1 MRFMQLFNPTSLV
14 LLVLGAAAIFSPIG
28 GPVGWS
34 MFGAVLLTTSLIA
47 YTRFS
52 PGRACM
58 TLGGLLAMGSLAA
71 ANAGNAVME
80 TLVLGI
86 AGGALVV
93 GAIVTLFLKTKTMV
107 QHDFMTRASF
117 PLKIRPSLPTT
128 GEVMASRQQAK
139 KSNLPAPK
147 FIEPTWEKDFRQI
160 VGMDEFKKK
169 LREAGLE
176 SVGVKDRNGI
186 LLHGE
191 PGNGKTVFAKALAG
205 ELGLEFISIHKLA
218 SKWVGE
224 ETDNLFK
231 QLNEAAS
238 RAPCLVFIDE
248 ADSVLG
254 VRGDS
259 SHGGSMPETNAIVNR
274 LLTFLVDY
282 RQSGLVFV
290 AATNFLDMIDPAIR
304 RPGRF
309 DFVFEVPN
317 PDLPARAGLLRKGIA
332 THAQQVTIEQ
342 GVIESLAKRWNGFNT
357 ATILAVPAQIPQY
370 LKDTKKDVLDF
381 DDFMAM
387 LRNQQGISNRVPEDT
402 KSFASMSYPDGQG
415 QAIKNLISR
424 MERSFQIEEAG
435 GAAPSGVLFYG
446 DPGTGKTET
455 ARMISKETKWAFFPV
470 SGSDLARDPDLIE
483 KVLKKVRNAR
493 PAIVFI
499 DEADDLLGDR
509 GNSPYKAA
517 TNKLLEA
524 MDGSLGRM
532 NDLLWVASTNFVEA
546 SDAAVI
552 RSGRFTEKIKFNK
565 PGDQSLLA
573 FAKAFFAD
581 PKRNAV
587 MQVSWED
594 VGRVLEGCSIA
605 DAQGILMQA
614 WNLTLTTNGGVD
626 RSIPVTLE
634 ALESARNMIQIV

>member
-1 MRFMQLFNPTSLV
+1 MMAMQLFTPTSIV
-14 LLVLGAAAIFSPIG
+14 LLFMGALTISSPIG
-28 GPVGWS
+28 SFAAWS
-34 MFGAVLLTTSLIA
+34 LFGAVVLIASLVA
-47 YTRFS
+47 YTRYS
-52 PGRACM
+52 AGQACM
-58 TLGGLLAMGSLAA
+58 TLGALLGMGSIAA
-71 ANAGNAVME
+71 ANAGHAVIE
-80 TLVLGI
+80 TIVLGL
-86 AGGALVV
+86 AGGALVA
-93 GAIVTLFLKTKTMV
+93 GAILTLFQKVKTMV
-107 QHDFMTRASF
+107 QHDFMTSASVS
-117 PLKIRPSLPTT
+117 LMDTSKLPTT

-139 KSNLPAPK
+139 KCNLAAPK
-147 FIEPTWEKDFRQI
+147 YVEPSWEKDFRQI
-160 VGMDEFKKK
+160 VGMDDFKKK

-205 ELGLEFISIHKLA
+205 ELGLEFISIHKMA

-224 ETDNLFK
+224 ETDSLFK
-231 QLNEAAS
+231 QLNEAAA

-254 VRGDS
+254 VRGNS
-259 SHGGSMPETNAIVNR
+259 SRGGGTAETNAIVNR
-274 LLTFLVDY
+274 MLTFLVDY

-332 THAQQVTIEQ
+332 THAPQVTIAQ
-342 GVIESLAKRWNGFNT
+342 GVIDSLARRWNGFNT

-370 LKDTKKDVLDF
+370 LKDTKKAVLDF

-387 LRNQQGISNRVPEDT
+387 LRIQQGISNRVPEDT
-402 KSFASMSYPDGQG
+402 KSFSSMSYPDSQG
-415 QAIKNLISR
+415 LAIKNLISR
-424 MERSFQIEEAG
+424 MDRSFQIEEAG
-435 GAAPSGVLFYG
+435 GTAPSGVLFYG

-483 KVLKKVRNAR
+483 KVLKKARNAR
-493 PAIVFI
+493 PAVLFI

-509 GNSPYKAA
+509 ANSPYKAA

-524 MDGSLGRM
+524 MDGALGRM
-532 NDLLWVASTNFVEA
+532 NDLLWIASTNFVEA

-552 RSGRFTEKIKFNK
+552 RSGRFTEKIKFHK

-587 MQVSWED
+587 MKVSWEE

-614 WNLTLTTNGGVD
+614 WNLTLTSNGGVD
-626 RSIPVTLE
+626 RTVPVRLE
-634 ALESARNMIQIV
+634 ALESARNMIQIA